1 MTDLVS
7 VASNAVASYQR
18 ALGTISNNIAN
29 VATDGYSRQEVVLQ
43 ANPVAKVGN
52 TYMGTGVT
60 VDRLQRQYDTFVES
74 NLRSSNS
81 DLLSQE
87 PMVTYANRVIDI
99 MGGPSMGLSSALDQ
113 FFGSARNLSADPAS
127 SVLRGSFVRDAENL
141 ATRFS
146 QLSSQLDLVQ
156 SETDQLVEGHVSE
169 MNTTIQQLA
178 EINVQLTKQKNA
190 ANQPPDLLDQ
200 RDKLLKEFSSFA
212 RINTYFQENGAVTVS
227 LGPSITRDVV
237 VDGVKSLRIGTSFN
251 AASPEKVALVIDPY
265 GDASPLTSLT
275 SGKLSGLMS
284 FREQVLGS
292 SRSALNV
299 LANSVVK
306 EVNALHEGGIDAY
319 GNKGVALFTIDATNT
334 AAAGTMEVAFAD
346 PLRVAAAA
354 QFRVIESPLNTGEVD
369 ANITYETPVFT
380 GPKALD
386 QVLVN
391 NPLTSKPLNVQVSI
405 SNPVAAVTTITNG
418 FSDVQILLGEADVGQ
433 QLQVFTRDG
442 RQIMGAAM
450 NTTLQGQVMTAANGF
465 VPNATYNAS
474 YLNLNGSTG
483 YKDISVFYGAKAEI
497 QKITNWDM
505 TNLDPQKHVLKA
517 STNSAAILEGGRM
530 LASPTSIA
538 SNTFTLNGVS
548 LGAKTAAN
556 STQGMQAS
564 DLRNWIQAA
573 IDTSKLAGATDKRLA
588 TFSVSAQND
597 IKIPAKQINLKLP
610 VTLKG
615 GSATATAFNIAP
627 TDAQVGFAS
636 VKDLAD
642 AINAAKETTKVVASL
657 DPNGDLVLGNLPG
670 TEGDDIVVSGVVPNS
685 LGIAADTYKGRI
697 SISRALDVGVDTPV
711 ELGFGIDPVTKN
723 TIGTPA
729 DLAMMGFKT
738 GAYIKGSASE
748 DLLVFVTGTGEAKV
762 SAAYQGAA
770 VNPKESLRTQPL
782 EVKFSIVTESNVQKY
797 YYTITDTKTQTE
809 VAKRE
814 FDPTKPE
821 LFITYQGLKI
831 GFSSPPQ
838 NGDTFTVDGN
848 KDGTGNNENMLA
860 IANLETKGVMGGG
873 KTMGAYY
880 IDHVNDMGNI
890 ARQAAISQ
898 SALQVVYDQ
907 AVTARDEVSGV
918 SLDEEAAN
926 LIRFQQAYQAAAKIL
941 QVASQLFDSVLQV
954 R

>member
-7 VASNAVASYQR
+7 VAANAVSSYQR

-52 TYMGTGVT
+52 TYLGTGVT

-87 PMVTYANRVIDI
+87 PMVNYANRVIDI

-141 ATRFS
+141 ATRFG

-156 SETDQLVEGHVSE
+156 SETDQLVDGHVSE

-178 EINVQLTKQKNA
+178 EINVQLTKQKSA
-190 ANQPPDLLDQ
+190 TNQPPDLLDQ
-200 RDKLLKEFSSFA
+200 RDKLLKELSSFA

-237 VDGVKSLRIGTSFN
+237 VDGVKSVRIGTSFN

-319 GNKGVALFTIDATNT
+319 GNKGAALFTIDATNT
-334 AAAGTMEVAFAD
+334 TAAGTMQVAFAD

-369 ANITYETPVFT
+369 ANITYEAPVFT

-405 SNPVAAVTTITNG
+405 SNPVAAVTTIPNG
-418 FSDVQILLGEADVGQ
+418 FTDVQILLAEADAGQ

-450 NTTLQGQVMTAANGF
+450 STTLQGQVMTAANGF
-465 VPNATYNAS
+465 VPNATYNSS
-474 YLNLNGSTG
+474 YLNLSGSAG
-483 YKDISVFYGAKAEI
+483 YKDLSVFYGAKAEI
-497 QKITNWDM
+497 QKIANWDM
-505 TNLDPQKHVLKA
+505 TNLDPQKHVAKTA
-517 STNSAAILEGGRM
+517 TNSPAVLEGGRM
-530 LASPTSIA
+530 LASPSSIA
-538 SNTFTLNGVS
+538 SNTFSLNGVN
-548 LGAKTAAN
+548 LGSKTAAN

-564 DLRNWIQAA
+564 DLKNWIQAA
-573 IDTSKLAGATDKRLA
+573 IDTANTSGATDKRLA

-597 IKIPAKQINLKLP
+597 IKIPAKQIDLKLS
-610 VTLKG
+610 VILKAG
-615 GSATATAFNIAP
+615 NGTGTATIAP
-627 TDAQVGFAS
+627 ADPQVGFAS
-636 VKDLAD
+636 VSAMAD
-642 AINAAKETTKVVASL
+642 AINAAKDTTKVVATL

-670 TEGDDIVVSGVVPNS
+670 TEGDDIIVSGVVPNS
-685 LGIAADTYKGRI
+685 LGIAAGTYKGRI

-711 ELGFGIDPVTKN
+711 ELGFGSN
-723 TIGTPA
+723 GTPA

-738 GAYIKGSASE
+738 GTYIKGTANE
-748 DLLVFVTGTGEAKV
+748 DLLVFVTGTGDAKV
-762 SAAYQGAA
+762 SAAYQGAP

-782 EVKFSIVTESNVQKY
+782 EVKFSNVTENGVLKS
-797 YYTITDTKTQTE
+797 YYTITETTTQTE

-814 FDPTKPE
+814 FDPTQPE

>member
-7 VASNAVASYQR
+7 VASNAVSSYQR

-52 TYMGTGVT
+52 TYLGTGVT

-87 PMVTYANRVIDI
+87 PMVNYANRVIDI

-141 ATRFS
+141 ATRFG
-146 QLSSQLDLVQ
+146 QLSGQLDLVQ
-156 SETDQLVEGHVSE
+156 SETDQLVDSHVSE

-178 EINVQLTKQKNA
+178 EINIQLTKQKNA
-190 ANQPPDLLDQ
+190 SNQPPDLLDQ
-200 RDKLLKEFSSFA
+200 RDKLLKDLSGYA
-212 RINTYFQENGAVTVS
+212 RINTFFQQNGSVTVS

-237 VDGVKSLRIGTSFN
+237 VDGIKSFRIGTSFS

-306 EVNALHEGGIDAY
+306 EVNAMHEGGIDAY
-319 GNKGVALFTIDATNT
+319 GNKGVALFTIDAADT
-334 AAAGTMEVAFAD
+334 AAAGTMQVAFSD

-354 QFRVIESPLNTGEVD
+354 QFRVIESPLNISDVD
-369 ANITYETPVFT
+369 ANINYEAPVFT

-391 NPLTSKPLNVQVSI
+391 NPETSKPLNVQLS
-405 SNPVAAVTTITNG
+405 SGNQVAAVTTIPNG
-418 FSDVQILLGEADVGQ
+418 FNDVQILLGEADAGQ

-442 RQIMGAAM
+442 RQILGAALS
-450 NTTLQGQVMTAANGF
+450 TTLQGQLMTAANGF
-465 VPNATYNAS
+465 VPNATYS
-474 YLNLNGSTG
+474 SSCLNLSGSTG
-483 YKDISVFYGAKAEI
+483 YKDLSVFYGAKAEI
-497 QKITNWDM
+497 KKIANWDM
-505 TNLDPQKHVLKA
+505 TNLDPQKHVLKTP
-517 STNSAAILEGGRM
+517 TNSAAVLEGGRM
-530 LASPTSIA
+530 LASPLKIEA
-538 SNTFTLNGVS
+538 NTFTLNGVN
-548 LGAKTAAN
+548 LGAKIASN

-564 DLRNWIQAA
+564 DLRNWIQTAITAA
-573 IDTSKLAGATDKRLA
+573 KESTTEKRLA
-588 TFSVSAQND
+588 TFSVKAQND
-597 IKIPAKQINLKLP
+597 IRIPAKQINLKLP

-615 GSATATAFNIAP
+615 GNGTNQTISN
-627 TDAQVGFAS
+627 AQGFAS
-636 VKDLAD
+636 ISALAD
-642 AINAAKETTKVVASL
+642 AINAVKGTTKVVASI
-657 DPNGDLVLGNLPG
+657 DSSGDLILGNLN
-670 TEGDDIVVSGVVPNS
+670 TTEVNSEGDDIVISGVVPNS
-685 LGIAADTYKGRI
+685 LGIATGTYKGRI
-697 SISRALDVGVDTPV
+697 SIERELANGFDTPV
-711 ELGFGIDPVTKN
+711 ELGFGTDLVTKN

-729 DLAMMGFKT
+729 DLAMLGFKT
-738 GAYIKGSASE
+738 GAYIKGTANE
-748 DLLVFVTGTGEAKV
+748 DLLVFVTGAGDAKV
-762 SAAYQGAA
+762 SAAYQGTP

-782 EVKFSIVTESNVQKY
+782 DIKFSTVSENGVQKS
-797 YYTITDTKTQTE
+797 YYTITDINTQTE
-809 VAKRE
+809 VARRE

-831 GFSSPPQ
+831 GFSSPPMD
-838 NGDTFTVDGN
+838 GDIFKVDGN

-860 IANLETKGVMGGG
+860 LANLENKNVMGGG

-918 SLDEEAAN
+918 SLDQEAAD

-941 QVASQLFDSVLQV
+941 QIASQLFDSVLQV

>member
-1 MTDLVS
+1 
-7 VASNAVASYQR
+7 
-18 ALGTISNNIAN
+18 
-29 VATDGYSRQEVVLQ
+29 
-43 ANPVAKVGN
+43 
-52 TYMGTGVT
+52 
-60 VDRLQRQYDTFVES
+60 
-74 NLRSSNS
+74 
-81 DLLSQE
+81 
-87 PMVTYANRVIDI
+87 
-99 MGGPSMGLSSALDQ
+99 
-113 FFGSARNLSADPAS
+113 
-127 SVLRGSFVRDAENL
+127 
-141 ATRFS
+141 
-146 QLSSQLDLVQ
+146 
-156 SETDQLVEGHVSE
+156 
-169 MNTTIQQLA
+169 
-178 EINVQLTKQKNA
+178 
-190 ANQPPDLLDQ
+190 
-200 RDKLLKEFSSFA
+200 
-212 RINTYFQENGAVTVS
+212 
-227 LGPSITRDVV
+227 
-237 VDGVKSLRIGTSFN
+237 
-251 AASPEKVALVIDPY
+251 
-265 GDASPLTSLT
+265 
-275 SGKLSGLMS
+275 
-284 FREQVLGS
+284 
-292 SRSALNV
+292 
-299 LANSVVK
+299 
-306 EVNALHEGGIDAY
+306 
-319 GNKGVALFTIDATNT
+319 
-334 AAAGTMEVAFAD
+334 
-346 PLRVAAAA
+346 
-354 QFRVIESPLNTGEVD
+354 
-369 ANITYETPVFT
+369 
-380 GPKALD
+380 
-386 QVLVN
+386 
-391 NPLTSKPLNVQVSI
+391 LNVQVSI

-418 FSDVQILLGEADVGQ
+418 FSDVQILLGEADAGQ

-442 RQIMGAAM
+442 RQIMGASM
-450 NTTLQGQVMTAANGF
+450 STTLQGQVMTAANGF

-474 YLNLNGSTG
+474 YLNLSGSTG

-497 QKITNWDM
+497 QKIANWDM
-505 TNLDPQKHVLKA
+505 TNLDPTKHVLKA
-517 STNSAAILEGGRM
+517 PTNSAAVLEGGRM
-530 LASPTSIA
+530 LASPAKIDA
-538 SNTFTLNGVS
+538 NTFSLNGLN
-548 LGAKTAAN
+548 LGEKTAAN
-556 STQGMQAS
+556 SNQGMQAS
-564 DLRNWIQAA
+564 DLKNWIGEAITAA
-573 IDTSKLAGATDKRLA
+573 KSSATEKRLA

-597 IKIPAKQINLKLP
+597 IKIPAKQVNLKLP

-615 GSATATAFNIAP
+615 GSVNASAVNIAP
-627 TDAQVGFAS
+627 ADAQVGFAS
-636 VKDLAD
+636 VKALAD
-642 AINAAKETTKVVASL
+642 AINAAKDTTKVVASL

-729 DLAMMGFKT
+729 HLAMMGFKT

-748 DLLVFVTGTGEAKV
+748 DLLVFVTGTGDAKV

-782 EVKFSIVTESNVQKY
+782 EVKFSIVTESGVQKY

-838 NGDTFTVDGN
+838 NGDIFTVDGN